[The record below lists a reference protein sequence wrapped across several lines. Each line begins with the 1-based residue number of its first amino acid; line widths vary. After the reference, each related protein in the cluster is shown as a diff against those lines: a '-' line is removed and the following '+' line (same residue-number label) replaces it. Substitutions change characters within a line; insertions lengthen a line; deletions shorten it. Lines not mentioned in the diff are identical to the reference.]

1 MYQRDTPQPEPTGKR
16 YVRIGFE
23 DGPAYVFRRPGL
35 DDLER
40 IIGRFDRACAAHSQA
55 LRGLLA
61 LNKAEPTED
70 MAESAAMYAEAAV
83 AAQAQVAASAG
94 YLIGRT
100 WADPVWALV
109 ANDRYDALSAESK
122 PYPESDGLESWAA
135 YGRDVYREICDEVG
149 GAEAL
154 ELASQIKTATGAWL
168 TVSGQEV
175 KRKAKVFPPT

>member
-1 MYQRDTPQPEPTGKR
+1 MYQRAEPLAVPTSRR

-23 DGPAYVFRRPGL
+23 DGPSYVFRRPGL

-40 IIGRFDRACAAHSQA
+40 IIGRFDRAAAAHGQA

-61 LNKAEPTED
+61 LAKAEPDED
-70 MAESAAMYAEAAV
+70 MAEAAEQYAAAAV

-100 WADPVWALV
+100 WADPVWALE
-109 ANDRYDALSAESK
+109 ANDRYDECADKSE
-122 PYPESDGLESWAA
+122 PYPESDGLDSWAA
-135 YGRDVYREICDEVG
+135 YGRDVYREVCDEVG

-168 TVSGQEV
+168 TVSGTEV